1 MKRKLW
7 IVLALAVM
15 MVTLWCGMTLATGL
29 PTFTSQP
36 QSGQIAWNGSYRV
49 TWATNYT
56 PSNAVIEYRNY
67 HVDVFG
73 NLPEG
78 WGNWSTVTKA
88 TVAENFLSAEIPYS
102 AVDSGFQTEFRVSVT
117 CFSDTI
123 YSEPFTI
130 TVDSSTLPAFTKQ
143 PASGQI
149 AWNGSYRVTWATNH
163 TPSNAVIEYRNYHVD
178 VFGNLPEGWGN
189 WSTVTK
195 ATVAENFLSAEIPY
209 SAVDSGFQTEFRVS
223 VTCFPDTIHSEPF
236 TITLGETCEVSFNA
250 NGGTGS
256 MSPVYILKGMAYTLP
271 NNSFTY
277 GINEF
282 KQWRVGDEYYL
293 PGDMIILRENVTVYA
308 VWTIIPI
315 VSFLPSGGSGTMDS
329 VPVMKGSN
337 FTLPEC
343 TFTPPEGYLFK
354 CWGNAAHPNLQPG
367 DSIVITGN
375 TNFYAKW
382 AIKYEVSFNAGGGT
396 GSMESIYA
404 RQGDTITLPQNT
416 FSYGQNIFKRWR
428 VRNTYYDPGDT
439 VTVDGNITVY
449 AEWKKY
455 YTVTFNANG
464 GTGSMA
470 SYNVT
475 LLEGEPF
482 TLPECAY
489 TAPEGQRFRGYWNVS
504 SELGGKR
511 PGDVI
516 TVTKNTTISPL
527 WSTIAYSTITFN
539 MMGYGEQI
547 DPVTVEWGS
556 VPPRPADPTASG
568 MYFTGWYTSAYGA
581 SNSMAYYYYRGW
593 DKPLSENVTLYAGW
607 VTDQIWKL
615 TLVYDED
622 AGQVSLSTYAAREG
636 ETVNVTINANE
647 HYTYDY
653 MSYGT
658 MQSSQKSFTM
668 PGKDIYVQVYFTCD
682 HNHTA
687 SSMTF
692 HEAVAPTCE
701 EPGNYIYYICPIC
714 GRWAYEMPW
723 TYGDTRFE
731 LISDHDR
738 ILIPALGHEYGVP
751 AYEWA
756 EDFSTVTATRVCVR
770 DTSHIE
776 SEIVS
781 VSAAVTKEPGPLSK
795 GEHTY
800 TSEEFENPAFSA
812 QTFVLDDIDP
822 LGIPVTEQ
830 FFPDSQFR
838 SIAAQKDTD
847 NNGYLSLAERDAVTL
862 LNGTNKR
869 IVTYEGIQYF
879 PNLIELAGQNN
890 TTLEVLD
897 VSMNSHLQRLTLN
910 NSAKLT
916 ALDFSANPE
925 MTYIQATN
933 CGAATVNVANSPNL
947 TYLNIIGNP
956 VTNLDLSG
964 NPLLET
970 LYVYNSSLKELD
982 LGSNPYILEA
992 CNGTYTAAGQYEQYV
1007 SGSYSLRAGKNT
1019 VIRNGDEMLINRASF
1034 PDESL
1039 RTYVENNFDTNENSW
1054 LTHVEIN
1061 EANEIVLENA
1071 AELTSLEGIEYFT
1084 ELDGLIV
1091 GDTPL
1096 LTSVDLSA
1104 NTKIKNLD
1112 IYDTGLVSLNVSGL
1126 KLEFLGCVRSQLTSL
1141 TLGIQP
1147 NLWYL
1152 SCNGN
1157 PSISTLDISG
1167 APHLIAAWLG
1177 TKDSSAAE
1185 YDRYTADGHILD
1197 VDKNTVIITGLPTP
1211 TFVLPSA
1218 LTTIESE
1225 AFSGINAV
1233 TVVIPKHVTA
1243 ISGNPFAGSSVTTI
1257 YGGEGTAAQ
1266 TLANTYGYNFIAV
1279 SDDWI
1284 ARQ

>member
-7 IVLALAVM
+7 IMVAITALM
-15 MVTLWCGMTLATGL
+15 MGLWYTAK
-29 PTFTSQP
+29 
-36 QSGQIAWNGSYRV
+36 AADGS
-49 TWATNYT
+49 
-56 PSNAVIEYRNY
+56 
-67 HVDVFG
+67 
-73 NLPEG
+73 
-78 WGNWSTVTKA
+78 
-88 TVAENFLSAEIPYS
+88 
-102 AVDSGFQTEFRVSVT
+102 
-117 CFSDTI
+117 
-123 YSEPFTI
+123 
-130 TVDSSTLPAFTKQ
+130 LPAFTKQ
-143 PASGQI
+143 PQNATI
-149 AWNGSYRVTWATNH
+149 AWNGFCKVTWDTNYPPVSAQVQYH
-163 TPSNAVIEYRNYHVD
+163 NISNN
-178 VFGNLPEGWGN
+178 GWETYSDPYYLVGGQI
-189 WSTVTK
+189 
-195 ATVAENFLSAEIPY
+195 AEDKLSANFHYNDYLKGKEFRIYVRCSEQEDDDYGRIYSQPFMISYIQSIITFDAGGGNGNMPKTYITEELPY
-209 SAVDSGFQTEFRVS
+209 S
-223 VTCFPDTIHSEPF
+223 
-236 TITLGETCEVSFNA
+236 
-250 NGGTGS
+250 
-256 MSPVYILKGMAYTLP
+256 YTLP
-271 NNSFTY
+271 DCDFT
-277 GINEF
+277 
-282 KQWRVGDEYYL
+282 WVGHVFDKWQVGTEYY
-293 PGDMIILRENVTVYA
+293 
-308 VWTIIPI
+308 
-315 VSFLPSGGSGTMDS
+315 
-329 VPVMKGSN
+329 
-337 FTLPEC
+337 
-343 TFTPPEGYLFK
+343 
-354 CWGNAAHPNLQPG
+354 QPG
-367 DSIVITGN
+367 DEIQIMS
-375 TNFYAKW
+375 
-382 AIKYEVSFNAGGGT
+382 
-396 GSMESIYA
+396 
-404 RQGDTITLPQNT
+404 DTTIRAT
-416 FSYGQNIFKRWR
+416 
-428 VRNTYYDPGDT
+428 
-439 VTVDGNITVY
+439 
-449 AEWKKY
+449 WKKY
-455 YTVTFNANG
+455 CTVTFDANG

-527 WSTIAYSTITFN
+527 WSTIAYSTITFD
-539 MMGYGEQI
+539 MMSYGEQI
-547 DPVTVEWGS
+547 SPVTVEWGS

-568 MYFTGWYTSAYGA
+568 MYFTGWYTTAYGA

-701 EPGNYIYYICPIC
+701 EPGNYIYYICPVC

-723 TYGDTRFE
+723 TYVDTRFE

-890 TTLEVLD
+890 TALEVLD

-992 CNGTYTAAGQYEQYV
+992 CNGTYTAAVQYEQYV

-1061 EANEIVLENA
+1061 EANEIVLESA

-1167 APHLIAAWLG
+1167 AQHLITAWLG

-1185 YDRYTADGHILD
+1185 YDRYTADGYILD
-1197 VDKNTVIITGLPTP
+1197 VDKDTAIITGLPTP

-1225 AFSGINAV
+1225 AFSGISAV

-1266 TLANTYGYNFIAV
+1266 TLANTYGYNSIAV

>member
-1 MKRKLW
+1 ME
-7 IVLALAVM
+7 
-15 MVTLWCGMTLATGL
+15 
-29 PTFTSQP
+29 SQP
-36 QSGQIAWNGSYRV
+36 FTISNDHPALDFTQQPTIGDLNTEELYYPV
-49 TWATNYT
+49 TWAT
-56 PSNAVIEYRNY
+56 
-67 HVDVFG
+67 
-73 NLPEG
+73 
-78 WGNWSTVTKA
+78 
-88 TVAENFLSAEIPYS
+88 
-102 AVDSGFQTEFRVSVT
+102 GF
-117 CFSDTI
+117 
-123 YSEPFTI
+123 
-130 TVDSSTLPAFTKQ
+130 K
-143 PASGQI
+143 
-149 AWNGSYRVTWATNH
+149 
-163 TPSNAVIEYRNYHVD
+163 
-178 VFGNLPEGWGN
+178 
-189 WSTVTK
+189 
-195 ATVAENFLSAEIPY
+195 
-209 SAVDSGFQTEFRVS
+209 
-223 VTCFPDTIHSEPF
+223 
-236 TITLGETCEVSFNA
+236 
-250 NGGTGS
+250 
-256 MSPVYILKGMAYTLP
+256 PV
-271 NNSFTY
+271 
-277 GINEF
+277 
-282 KQWRVGDEYYL
+282 
-293 PGDMIILRENVTVYA
+293 
-308 VWTIIPI
+308 
-315 VSFLPSGGSGTMDS
+315 
-329 VPVMKGSN
+329 
-337 FTLPEC
+337 
-343 TFTPPEGYLFK
+343 
-354 CWGNAAHPNLQPG
+354 
-367 DSIVITGN
+367 
-375 TNFYAKW
+375 
-382 AIKYEVSFNAGGGT
+382 AIKV
-396 GSMESIYA
+396 MV
-404 RQGDTITLPQNT
+404 
-416 FSYGQNIFKRWR
+416 YG
-428 VRNTYYDPGDT
+428 T
-439 VTVDGNITVY
+439 VTVDGVTSGAWVEDSYYSKDSTDSEMSKKFYPSAWDKEYKIRAYYYNSGYTFEDRYVDSQPFNLNIHNLSFDAGGGMGVMSNVIIIGDEKYTLPECGFTWEDHVFDKWQIGTEY
-449 AEWKKY
+449 YQPGDQITLTGSFVTARATWKKY
-455 YTVTFNANG
+455 CTVTFNANG
-464 GTGSMA
+464 GTDSMA

-475 LLEGEPF
+475 LLEGEQF

-489 TAPEGQRFRGYWNVS
+489 TAPEGQRFRGYWKVS
-504 SELGGKR
+504 SELAGKR

-516 TVTKNTTISPL
+516 TVTKDTTISPL
-527 WSTIAYSTITFN
+527 WSTIAYSTITFD
-539 MMGYGEQI
+539 MMSYGEQI
-547 DPVTVEWGS
+547 SPVTVEWGS

-692 HEAVAPTCE
+692 HEAIAPTCE

-890 TTLEVLD
+890 TALEVLD

-1091 GDTPL
+1091 GDAPL

-1167 APHLIAAWLG
+1167 AQHLIAAWLG
-1177 TKDSSAAE
+1177 TKDGSAAE
-1185 YDRYTADGHILD
+1185 YDRYTADGYILD
-1197 VDKNTVIITGLPTP
+1197 VDKDTAIITGIPAP
-1211 TFVLPSA
+1211 AFILPSA
-1218 LTTIESE
+1218 LIAIEAE
-1225 AFSGINAV
+1225 AFRGIAAEAV
-1233 TVVIPKHVTA
+1233 LIPASVIS
-1243 ISGNPFAGSSVTTI
+1243 ISGNPFAGSSVRYI
-1257 YGGEGTAAQ
+1257 YGTTE
-1266 TLANTYGYNFIAV
+1266 LARNFAEVNGYTFV
-1279 SDDWI
+1279 PV
-1284 ARQ
+1284 RE